1 MKKALHAIA
10 GITVVISFG
19 QAAVRADAS
28 AGSKF
33 YCGSFEGAPSTMTTT
48 KSGKK
53 VPIITWKS
61 SHFSGSGYTPQRR
74 CEIVSQRFNTLHQRG
89 QMNLLTTGRM
99 NGLPV
104 ICAAATNPGPC
115 VQDGLLYTLKPGQ
128 NATQTLKNLIS
139 IRTKASGPLTE
150 TASRLYIS
158 IEEIEN
164 AHEKVSSST
173 VGVSPASVRSE
184 SANSSVPASTESTG
198 SKDNYE
204 SLW

>member
-1 MKKALHAIA
+1 MKKALQAIA
-10 GITVVISFG
+10 GLTAVLAFG
-19 QAAVRADAS
+19 QAEVRADAS

-48 KSGKK
+48 KSGKQ

-164 AHEKVSSST
+164 AHENGST
-173 VGVSPASVRSE
+173 SAVKLSPTSVGSD
-184 SANSSVPASTESTG
+184 SANSSVPKSTESTD
-198 SKDNYE
+198 SKNNYE

>member
-164 AHEKVSSST
+164 AHEKGSTST

>member
-164 AHEKVSSST
+164 AHEKGSTST

-184 SANSSVPASTESTG
+184 SANSSVPASTESTDT
-198 SKDNYE
+198 KDNYE

>member
-1 MKKALHAIA
+1 
-10 GITVVISFG
+10 
-19 QAAVRADAS
+19 
-28 AGSKF
+28 
-33 YCGSFEGAPSTMTTT
+33 MTTT

-164 AHEKVSSST
+164 AHEKGSTST

-184 SANSSVPASTESTG
+184 SANSSVPASTESTD
-198 SKDNYE
+198 SKDSYE

>member
-1 MKKALHAIA
+1 MKKALQAMA
-10 GITVVISFG
+10 GI
-19 QAAVRADAS
+19 AAVFAVGHAEVRADAS
-28 AGSKF
+28 AASKF

-48 KSGKK
+48 KSGKQ

-104 ICAAATNPGPC
+104 ICAAAINPGPC

-158 IEEIEN
+158 IEEIEA
-164 AHEKVSSST
+164 AHENGSAST
-173 VGVSPASVRSE
+173 LKLLPTSVRSK
-184 SANSSVPASTESTG
+184 SANSAVPTSTESTN
-198 SKDNYE
+198 SNNDYE

>member
-164 AHEKVSSST
+164 AHEKGSTST

-184 SANSSVPASTESTG
+184 SANSYVPASTESTDT
-198 SKDNYE
+198 KDNYE